1 MGTINGLT
9 IRPMLSSYPLKL
21 PQTVSHSR
29 GSKYS
34 LFQDCLGCRTR
45 LDFLCVVFYN
55 VWFHS
60 AFQIVRWSE
69 WFNGRCATTWYSEVC
84 VILRQLLSVVSW
96 QLIYGHWH
104 LSVLAPKSL
113 SGLRQA
119 FSPLLCQKN
128 ILDLTSFCNF
138 LLKMAIKD
146 GIVSHPLFP
155 LILGTFF

>member
-21 PQTVSHSR
+21 PETVSHSR

-34 LFQDCLGCRTR
+34 LFQDCLGCPTR

-60 AFQIVRWSE
+60 AYQIVRWSE
-69 WFNGRCATTWYSEVC
+69 WFNGRYATTWYSEVY

-113 SGLRQA
+113 SGYA
-119 FSPLLCQKN
+119 KLLPISLSEKYTWADIFLQLFTQNGNKR
-128 ILDLTSFCNF
+128 LDCLTPPSS
-138 LLKMAIKD
+138 L
-146 GIVSHPLFP
+146 
-155 LILGTFF
+155 